1 MDIEHIDVST
11 AFLNGNLSEKIYM
24 EQQPS
29 GYEMGIK
36 CVCSRRA
43 FMV

>member
-1 MDIEHIDVST
+1 MDIEHTDVST

-24 EQQPS
+24 EQPS